1 MKGEKGRRQPEHPWK
16 RGLMAAEGLVL
27 PNLAFLIIFEIVTPY
42 NGKPSFSFVFA
53 LNFQPEQNATPPFVG
68 F

>member
-42 NGKPSFSFVFA
+42 NEKLSFSYVCT
-53 LNFQPEQNATPPFVG
+53 LNFKTEQNATPPFVG